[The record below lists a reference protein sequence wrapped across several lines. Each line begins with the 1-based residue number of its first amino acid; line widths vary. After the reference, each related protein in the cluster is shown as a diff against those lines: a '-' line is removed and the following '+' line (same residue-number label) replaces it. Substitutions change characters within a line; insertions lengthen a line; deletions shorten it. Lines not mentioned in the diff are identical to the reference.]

1 MYISLSVIISRV
13 TRIKLEITFFCT
25 PICFFFF
32 EEMRK
37 QHYKTIRLL
46 LKLMLLLQIYS
57 YHKFAVAEATG
68 NKFPEN
74 FDQSKVEDQT
84 GSNDQIPETET
95 EENVLERPKRPARLL
110 PLKIIR

>member
-1 MYISLSVIISRV
+1 
-13 TRIKLEITFFCT
+13 
-25 PICFFFF
+25 
-32 EEMRK
+32 MRK
-37 QHYKTIRLL
+37 KHFKTIRLL